1 MSTLIASN
9 VRCDGYSTHH
19 IHLLEGLCCVND
31 RASINGHLRPHNRRR
46 CQYNVFSPSPL
57 PPSRNEMS
65 AEWPRTSR
73 SIITRDSYTSIFHAA
88 AATFRVWLRSRYILT
103 LARGYYLRRMKNVR
117 VKSCIWREVM
127 WSEKVKRT
135 FGNTL
140 RSLEHLG
147 DKCWQSSL
155 TESSDRSQWGLS
167 VYVRQV
173 QGVSLYLS
181 IKVVQ
186 VIEAL

>member
-1 MSTLIASN
+1 MSVATATALIISTYSRAFAASMIAHQ
-9 VRCDGYSTHH
+9 STATSAL
-19 IHLLEGLCCVND
+19 IIVDDVNIM
-31 RASINGHLRPHNRRR
+31 S
-46 CQYNVFSPSPL
+46 SPPPPL